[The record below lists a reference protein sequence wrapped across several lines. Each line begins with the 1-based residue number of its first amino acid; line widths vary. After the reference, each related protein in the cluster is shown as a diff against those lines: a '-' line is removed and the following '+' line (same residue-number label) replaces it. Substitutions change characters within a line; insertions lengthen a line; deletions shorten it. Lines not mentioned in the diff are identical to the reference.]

1 MKQNIIQVTPF
12 ELYDKLKSFFNYEAT
27 VGPVIAVIKKTLK
40 STGSDSG
47 FKAVV
52 LRKKRKGDVLEESID
67 NSGVAAEAPGAC
79 SWGFETGDTTES
91 ESIDIEEE
99 CLIEKTSVNYGES
112 STFMEEDPNQTP
124 KSLHIKTKKV
134 LKKPLNFFALDID
147 FVIITE
153 KSSQEKLS
161 FVRKLFSGVN
171 SFGGVSTSSKFGEI
185 IWATFT
191 SKKAMMTVGKLANN
205 RNVVI
210 NTDLKHSN
218 NNHMNWAIVMK
229 KISVRTSME
238 AVHAAI
244 SEFRLIKSIKI
255 QLVSLWQKAI
265 VELEDQNQAD
275 LLASK
280 WSIFIEKDAVC
291 VARADVNKQ
300 TWNFKDEFRA
310 LLYTLSVGTNA
321 HNFWNFVGLVGKK
334 TCVIDHNPVSYT
346 CACCVT
352 VCFGSESDL
361 VSAMAATPVIKKI
374 GLCWSCLSLVLCSVC
389 KIPGHISLNCVLVK
403 VGSTLRDRKTPLFAQ
418 DQVKLVTIYARKS
431 VPIFCPLAFSGKT
444 WMSVVGVSPVHNP
457 HSAGSLL
464 GSDKVGKLLPSI
476 AKNLDMYLT
485 NIESSLISLVRQI
498 NELTKRLD
506 LLVLA
511 VPQPSPG
518 CQLSVTFLSQNQ
530 GKNIMMGVGLSETTS
545 NRTATASVRD
555 SFASLYVAKLENM
568 LEGLA
573 ALVLSLSAHFNG
585 LVLTGSVLPQ
595 PPF

>member
-1 MKQNIIQVTPF
+1 MKQNIIQATLF

-27 VGPVIAVIKKTLK
+27 VGPVIVVIKKILK

-67 NSGVAAEAPGAC
+67 NS
-79 SWGFETGDTTES
+79 FEIGDTTES

-99 CLIEKTSVNYGES
+99 CLIEKTSVDYGES
-112 STFMEEDPNQTP
+112 STFMKEDPNQTP

-134 LKKPLNFFALDID
+134 LKKPLDVIDYNTVNAVSVCKSFALDID

-171 SFGGVSTSSKFGEI
+171 GFGEASTSSKFGEI

-191 SKKAMMTVGKLANN
+191 SKKAMITVGKLAND
-205 RNVVI
+205 RNIVI
-210 NTDLKHSN
+210 NTDLNHSN
-218 NNHMNWAIVMK
+218 NNHTNRAIVMK

-238 AVHAAI
+238 AVRAAI
-244 SEFRLIKSIKI
+244 SKFRLIKSIKI

-265 VELEDQNQAD
+265 VKLEDQNQAD

-280 WSIFIEKDAVC
+280 W
-291 VARADVNKQ
+291 
-300 TWNFKDEFRA
+300 DEFRA

-321 HNFWNFVGLVGKK
+321 HDLWDFVGLVGEK
-334 TCVIDHNPVSYT
+334 TCVIDHNSVSYI
-346 CACCVT
+346 CARCAT

-361 VSAMAATPVIKKI
+361 VSAMAATPVIKRI
-374 GLCWSCLSLVLCSVC
+374 GLCWSRLFLVLCSVC
-389 KIPGHISLNCVLVK
+389 RIPGHISLNCVLVK
-403 VGSTLRDRKTPLFAQ
+403 VGSTLKGRKTPLFAQ
-418 DQVKLVTIYARKS
+418 DQVRLVTIYARKS
-431 VPIFCPLAFSGKT
+431 VPISHPLAFSGKT
-444 WMSVVGVSPVHNP
+444 WMSVVGVSPIHNS
-457 HSAGSLL
+457 HSAGSLF
-464 GSDKVGKLLPSI
+464 GSDKVGKPLPSV

-498 NELTKRLD
+498 NELAKRLD
-506 LLVLA
+506 SLVLA
-511 VPQPSPG
+511 LP
-518 CQLSVTFLSQNQ
+518 VTPPSQNQ
-530 GKNIMMGVGLSETTS
+530 EKDIMMGVGLSKTTS
-545 NRTATASVRD
+545 DRTATASVRD

-573 ALVLSLSAHFNG
+573 ALVLSLSAHFND
-585 LVLTGSVLPQ
+585 LVLADSVLPQ
-595 PPF
+595 PPFQ